1 MKINHYSKSQQ
12 ADLGCYEKI
21 GWQPRLLGWT
31 GLVHVLPPFVH
42 FLQLHKWSKQS
53 THSLTNTTL
62 ITGQVSY
69 FYHTTLCFGLDVSQL
84 LTTSDKEQK
93 SCELTDIDELSKLP
107 SIHSVTP
114 SGGVISIV
122 QCAER
127 HLHAYVPRDNPVHA
141 VASHRQHTEVVCV
154 TVFGDNCI
162 DNQVTSL
169 VCQIV
174 GFFLDVSLCQE
185 ISYCQILESWAPGYS
200 SSTENDKVSTV

>member
-1 MKINHYSKSQQ
+1 M
-12 ADLGCYEKI
+12 
-21 GWQPRLLGWT
+21 
-31 GLVHVLPPFVH
+31 
-42 FLQLHKWSKQS
+42 
-53 THSLTNTTL
+53 
-62 ITGQVSY
+62 
-69 FYHTTLCFGLDVSQL
+69 SQL

-114 SGGVISIV
+114 SDGVISIV

-141 VASHRQHTEVVCV
+141 VASHRQHTEVVYV

-185 ISYCQILESWAPGYS
+185 FHIVILNLEQRVTAVRQKM
-200 SSTENDKVSTV
+200 TKLVLFKNQ